1 MKRTKLVEARARRNW
16 TLEEA
21 AEHIGCASNTLDR
34 WELGTMNPT
43 AYNRARLCETY
54 SKTME
59 ELELDDAI
67 LAEMRFTGVM
77 RNFQAILDA
86 DPRLRPL
93 VLAFTLRCENV
104 LHIQRALAAAIEEL
118 QMDTSHEAALTRRDA
133 LHYLA
138 TFPLLV
144 GLGGAMPLRAED
156 VLRLSAG
163 SLTACWHLM
172 NGSDFSIVEAVVQMC
187 LPHLEDLAVR
197 PSRHQKEAAH
207 LASQGHLLSSLLA
220 FHRSDVPTKLVQGQ
234 ESVKYA
240 RMTDDPSLVV
250 SALVSLAS
258 TYYYNNT
265 SRNMLQTYQDAYRYM
280 KHVPPILQSRIQ
292 VGLATAYAQ
301 QGESQKAERAIELA
315 QETFSQQEKD
325 VKPMPYLGFGSS
337 SLILWE
343 GLTYLELDRLEK
355 ADETFERMT
364 TLNRMPERVRLEI
377 INHRTE
383 AAIGMGDLD
392 RFEAH
397 IKQGVAGANALGSKR
412 RWEEAFN
419 VYRQGRSVWRNEARV
434 RDLGDLFR

>member
-21 AEHIGCASNTLDR
+21 AEQIGCAPNTLDR

-54 SKTME
+54 GKTME
-59 ELELDDAI
+59 ELGLDDAI

-93 VLAFTLRCENV
+93 VLAFTLRCESV

-172 NGSDFSIVEAVVQMC
+172 NGSDFNIVDAVVQMC
-187 LPHLEDLAVR
+187 LPHLEELAVK

-207 LASQGHLLSSLLA
+207 LASQAYRLNGLLA
-220 FHRSDVPTKLVQGQ
+220 LHKNDLHTRQIQGQ
-234 ESVKYA
+234 QAIKYA
-240 RMTDDPSLVV
+240 RIAEDPGLLIM
-250 SALVSLAS
+250 ALICQAD
-258 TYYYNNT
+258 TYFYTNAPT
-265 SRNMLQTYQDAYRYM
+265 PMLHTYQDALQ
-280 KHVPPILQSRIQ
+280 HIGSASSLLQSRIHIGMAAALAQ
-292 VGLATAYAQ
+292 TGQQQLAERSVGLA
-301 QGESQKAERAIELA
+301 QKAVSRW
-315 QETFSQQEKD
+315 QYDHETA
-325 VKPMPYLGFGSS
+325 PYMGFGSHS
-337 SLILWE
+337 IVLWE
-343 GLTYLELDRLEK
+343 GITYLELDQPER
-355 ADETFERMT
+355 ADQTFEHMT
-364 TLNRMPERVRLEI
+364 TLTRMPERVRLEI

-419 VYRQGRSVWRNEARV
+419 VYKQGRSVWRNESRV